1 MISIRRARPGDAA
14 AIAAV
19 HVAAWRSAYAGILG
33 ESYLVGLS
41 EARMAAFYHRAILD
55 RREGHA
61 VFVAAVAEE
70 EGPGVTPQMPGLGQ
84 PQVAGFAPPLVVGFA
99 SGGRARRRGLAE
111 GEVETLYLLDDYR
124 ERGCGRRL
132 MRAMA
137 AHLRAIGCNSAMAWV
152 LEDNP
157 SRFFYRHIGGRLA
170 MHEAIHVAGQSVEQV
185 ALVWDPIDTLLAATA
200 SVQEGRLREGG

>member
-14 AIAAV
+14 GIAAV
-19 HVAAWRSAYAGILG
+19 HVAAWRSAYAGILRDG
-33 ESYLVGLS
+33 YLAELS
-41 EARMAAFYHRAILD
+41 ETRLASFYQRAILD

-61 VFVAAVAEE
+61 VFVAI
-70 EGPGVTPQMPGLGQ
+70 
-84 PQVAGFAPPLVVGFA
+84 APPDSGAPQVVGFA

-111 GEVETLYLLDDYR
+111 GEVETLYVLDDFR

-152 LEDNP
+152 LEANP
-157 SRFFYRHIGGRLA
+157 SRFFYRHLGGRTA
-170 MHEAIHVAGQSVEQV
+170 MRESIRVAGQAVEQI
-185 ALVWDPIDTLLAATA
+185 AQLWDPIDTLLAATA
-200 SVQEGRLREGG
+200 PVPEGRMREDG

>member
-14 AIAAV
+14 GIAAV
-19 HVAAWRSAYAGILG
+19 HVAAWRSAYAGILRDG
-33 ESYLVGLS
+33 YLAELS
-41 EARMAAFYHRAILD
+41 EIRLASFYQRAILD

-61 VFVAAVAEE
+61 VFVA
-70 EGPGVTPQMPGLGQ
+70 T
-84 PQVAGFAPPLVVGFA
+84 APPEAGAPQVVGFA

-111 GEVETLYLLDDYR
+111 GEVETLYVLDDFR

-152 LEDNP
+152 LEANP
-157 SRFFYRHIGGRLA
+157 SRFFYRHLGGRMA
-170 MHEAIHVAGQSVEQV
+170 MRETIRVAGQAVEQI
-185 ALVWDPIDTLLAATA
+185 ALFWDPIDTLLAATA
-200 SVQEGRLREGG
+200 PVPEGRMREDG